1 MVRRIVPAF
10 VVLCLATL
18 ASGCAHR
25 DKEKVRETVDKVE
38 ESIKGALLK
47 AEVEKQPSRRLG
59 YTLSGPFSL
68 DGTIIKDS
76 ESDTTW
82 MLDATLT
89 FPTGGYTVGEPRI
102 ISTRSLPEQV
112 NITIPVT
119 SPPADAMV
127 TQALVTV
134 PVQKE
139 IAGTNGAQFR
149 VFVEVDGGEAKQ

>member
-1 MVRRIVPAF
+1 MPKKTAPALI
-10 VVLCLATL
+10 VLCLAAL
-18 ASGCAHR
+18 ASGCAHK

-47 AEVEKQPSRRLG
+47 VDVEKQPSRRLG
-59 YTLSGPFSL
+59 YTVSGPFNL

-76 ESDTTW
+76 ETDTTW

-89 FPTGGYTVGEPRI
+89 FPTGGYAVGEPRVM
-102 ISTRSLPEQV
+102 STRSMPEQV

-119 SPPADAMV
+119 SPPAGAMV

-134 PVQKE
+134 PIQTE
-139 IAGTNGAQFR
+139 ITGMNGAQFR
-149 VFVEVDGGEAKQ
+149 VFVEVDGGAAKE